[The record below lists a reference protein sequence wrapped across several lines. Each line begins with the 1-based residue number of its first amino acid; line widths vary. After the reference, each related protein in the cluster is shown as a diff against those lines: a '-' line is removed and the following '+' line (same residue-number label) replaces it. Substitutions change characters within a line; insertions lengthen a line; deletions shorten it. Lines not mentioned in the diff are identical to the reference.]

1 MHFHWYTDDTQ
12 LYLLKPD
19 NTLQLVKLKE
29 NLMHI
34 KFQMT
39 SNFLLLNSE
48 KKRVY
53 CLCYTPIGLVCW
65 GFPNDTMFLLY
76 LPLFTSHS

>member
-48 KKRVY
+48 KK
-53 CLCYTPIGLVCW
+53 
-65 GFPNDTMFLLY
+65 MSLLS
-76 LPLFTSHS
+76 LLHSNRLSLLGVSQ

>member
-1 MHFHWYTDDTQ
+1 M
-12 LYLLKPD
+12 KPD

-48 KKRVY
+48 KKMSLLSLLHSNRLSLLGVSH
-53 CLCYTPIGLVCW
+53 
-65 GFPNDTMFLLY
+65 DTMFLLY

>member
-1 MHFHWYTDDTQ
+1 MHFHWYIDDTQ

-29 NLMHI
+29 NLMHL

-48 KKRVY
+48 KK
-53 CLCYTPIGLVCW
+53 
-65 GFPNDTMFLLY
+65 
-76 LPLFTSHS
+76 

>member
-48 KKRVY
+48 KKNEFIVFAT
-53 CLCYTPIGLVCW
+53 LQ
-65 GFPNDTMFLLY
+65 
-76 LPLFTSHS
+76 

>member
-1 MHFHWYTDDTQ
+1 MHFHWYIDDTQ

-48 KKRVY
+48 KKKEFIVFAT
-53 CLCYTPIGLVCW
+53 LQ
-65 GFPNDTMFLLY
+65 
-76 LPLFTSHS
+76 

>member
-1 MHFHWYTDDTQ
+1 MHFHWYTDDTK

-48 KKRVY
+48 KKKS
-53 CLCYTPIGLVCW
+53 
-65 GFPNDTMFLLY
+65 LLS
-76 LPLFTSHS
+76 LLHSNRLSLLGVSQ